1 MILGAQLYTLRNQ
14 CKTLEDFSETLK
26 KVAQIG
32 YTAVQVSGVC
42 PYEGEWLAEELKKNG
57 LTAPLT
63 HTAFRE
69 ITEQTEETLKKH
81 QAFDCRRIGLGSAP
95 GGTTDETFPGFL
107 QAITPAA
114 KYFAKNGA
122 KFYYHNHWKE
132 FVRSKED
139 GRYFMEKLC
148 DAFPPEELGI
158 VLDTYWVQ
166 FAGGDPT
173 AWIRALKGRVDCVHF
188 KDMVY
193 GEKEHRMCP
202 VGEGNLN
209 WTGILQA
216 CKESGTEYIF
226 VEQDDCYGEDPFEC
240 LARSYRFLA
249 SFGLK

>member
-14 CKTLEDFSETLK
+14 CKTLEDFAETLK

-32 YTAVQVSGVC
+32 YTAVQISGVC

-63 HTAFRE
+63 HTPYGE
-69 ITEQTEETLKKH
+69 ITEQTEKTLKKH

-95 GGTTDETFPGFL
+95 GGTTDENFPTFVEN
-107 QAITPAA
+107 ITPAVH
-114 KYFAKNGA
+114 YFAQHGA

-148 DAFPPEELGI
+148 DALPPEELGI

-166 FAGGDPT
+166 FAGADPI

-193 GEKEHRMCP
+193 EGKEHRMRP

-216 CKESGTEYIF
+216 CEESDTEYIF
-226 VEQDDCYGEDPFEC
+226 VEQDDCYGEDPFDC
-240 LARSYRFLA
+240 MARSYRFLA